1 MTTEAEY
8 ITDQI
13 NQCREALAS
22 LPETFANAERESD
35 RKIDLLCEEAG
46 IMGAVQQQ
54 RNALKSIQ
62 KNIQSQAD
70 LLSGRISALEG
81 LFKQF
86 HLAPIP
92 DGITHMYGI
101 ELAPLDPDTRLR
113 VMHGQDAPAWAQTIT
128 TLGGDPEFKDWD
140 GTYEDEDDDDDD
152 DHEDE
157 GDPVLPSP
165 PVAHTAMV
173 QPMPPGIDYAMFEGT
188 DLVGIITGEDEPEED
203 EPEDGDLDIEL
214 AEIESRIED
223 GTATQED
230 LERVALMLNHARQEA
245 EE

>member
-22 LPETFANAERESD
+22 LPEKFANAEREND
-35 RKIDLLCEEAG
+35 RKIELLCEEAG

-140 GTYEDEDDDDDD
+140 GTYEDEP
-152 DHEDE
+152 E
-157 GDPVLPSP
+157 
-165 PVAHTAMV
+165 
-173 QPMPPGIDYAMFEGT
+173 
-188 DLVGIITGEDEPEED
+188 EDEPEED
-203 EPEDGDLDIEL
+203 EPEEDEPEEDEL

-223 GTATQED
+223 NTATQED

>member
-22 LPETFANAERESD
+22 LPEKFANAERESD

-140 GTYEDEDDDDDD
+140 GTYEDEP
-152 DHEDE
+152 E
-157 GDPVLPSP
+157 
-165 PVAHTAMV
+165 
-173 QPMPPGIDYAMFEGT
+173 
-188 DLVGIITGEDEPEED
+188 EDEPEED
-203 EPEDGDLDIEL
+203 EPEEDEPEEDEL

-223 GTATQED
+223 NTATQED